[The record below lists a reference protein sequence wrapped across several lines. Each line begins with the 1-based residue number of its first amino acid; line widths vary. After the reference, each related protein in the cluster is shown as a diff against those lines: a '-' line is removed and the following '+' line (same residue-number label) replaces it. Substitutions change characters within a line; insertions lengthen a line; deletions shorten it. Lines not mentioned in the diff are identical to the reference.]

1 MIDRFLVMVQRE
13 VGERIAARPGT
24 KAYGAVSVK
33 VAYFGG
39 ATVVGHVPATVF
51 VPQPNVES
59 ALVRI
64 VRHREPPVTVP
75 DRERFFALVRAGF
88 ATRRKMLRR
97 ALAPVLGDDAA
108 TVLERAGVD
117 AGARGEQLSLEQWA
131 AIARAADGRQ

>member
-1 MIDRFLVMVQRE
+1 
-13 VGERIAARPGT
+13 
-24 KAYGAVSVK
+24 
-33 VAYFGG
+33 
-39 ATVVGHVPATVF
+39 
-51 VPQPNVES
+51 
-59 ALVRI
+59 